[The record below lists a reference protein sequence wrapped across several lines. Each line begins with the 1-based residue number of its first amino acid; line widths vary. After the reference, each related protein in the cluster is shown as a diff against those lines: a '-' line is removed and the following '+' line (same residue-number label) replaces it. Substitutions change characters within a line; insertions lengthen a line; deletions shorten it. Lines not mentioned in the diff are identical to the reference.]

1 MVPRFSQ
8 HHLQDMIT
16 DPVPPPISHHNLRN
30 GMVNRIARPFGHAL
44 QGPVAMAIEHSLREE
59 GVVTIGGTPF
69 AILASTATQEHGNA
83 AFSLATTRPLGDGRV
98 PAETVLYI
106 AVVACYLPAAPIAWR
121 HVLRYYLHHAAS
133 APPLRTFSAPGCMPR
148 IMPWLCGFPSAEAG
162 GLAKEEWETL
172 LAVVRLGGMIL
183 LQKCERACEEA
194 AMAGTLMAAD
204 PNRYFELQP
213 DEG

>member
-1 MVPRFSQ
+1 V
-8 HHLQDMIT
+8 
-16 DPVPPPISHHNLRN
+16 V
-30 GMVNRIARPFGHAL
+30 RIDN
-44 QGPVAMAIEHSLREE
+44 
-59 GVVTIGGTPF
+59 TPF
-69 AILASTATQEHGNA
+69 AILASTARQEHGNA
-83 AFSLATTRPLGDGRV
+83 AFSLATRSPLGGGRV
-98 PAETVLYI
+98 PPGTFMYA
-106 AVVACYLPAAPIAWR
+106 AVVACHLPTAPIAWR
-121 HVLRYYLHHAAS
+121 HIMRHYLHHAAV
-133 APPLRTFSAPGCMPR
+133 APPLRSFNAPGYMPR
-148 IMPWLCGFPSAEAG
+148 VMPWLCGFPSAEAG